1 MRRVLNKL
9 AHSSPRHLTQAI
21 VAYSATAALLVQP
34 LAPVLTAS
42 TPAMAGELISRAD
55 YDTCRAQDE
64 PAFRV
69 AIEAITVRALQKGA
83 STIDYRALVA
93 DEWRKGGLDDIIDKR
108 VDLAVA
114 EVRAETSWAN
124 LLSSLADKEQAQ
136 KLAVAV
142 AERVYRSDAIKSGI
156 EGLVNGV
163 GNAVGKSIEFAS
175 IDAAGPALMCLE
187 AFLGPRYGT
196 AVSRAVVAV
205 AGTEFGLDPSKAGVD
220 VSPGAMLRQSSDGIT
235 GAAILLV
242 RRQLAGLAQRVGAR
256 LVGSVLSRLVSVAA
270 GGVGLVLIAKDI
282 WDLRHG
288 VMPIIANEM
297 KAADN
302 KAKVKDEL
310 AVTIAEQI
318 GEHVKEIGAKSA
330 DRVVEIWQEFRR
342 NHAKVLDI
350 AERNEPFRRFVDSV
364 KPGSLSRLDEVVG
377 LLLPSEREA
386 GVLKRLDD
394 GSLNLAVNVLPVAA
408 MEIARDTR
416 SVDAAIKWSTLAG
429 SNLGSVIAHELHKR
443 SPPDAFTTAS
453 LNRLF
458 AVDDKQAI
466 TRLATV
472 TREARDTLFALEAAE
487 LKALAKSLSD
497 TELGTLARYL
507 SGLHQQPRER
517 VLRAVAAAPR
527 TMQVLASERV
537 REAIIAS
544 RDQNAAVDMMLR
556 SGGYD
561 PVAIWADMQLVL
573 DGRVNPLL
581 MWDRHPMAVGAAGV
595 MAVFIILFLLRLFRP
610 RRRVVKAAAEING

>member
-1 MRRVLNKL
+1 ML
-9 AHSSPRHLTQAI
+9 SQA
-21 VAYSATAALLVQP
+21 Q
-34 LAPVLTAS
+34 
-42 TPAMAGELISRAD
+42 AGDLISRAD

-64 PAFRV
+64 AAFRT
-69 AIEAITVRALQKGA
+69 AIEAITVKALQKGTA
-83 STIDYRALVA
+83 SIDYKALVA
-93 DEWRKGGLDDIIDKR
+93 DEWRKGGLDEIIDKR

-124 LLSSLADKEQAQ
+124 LLSSLADTDQAQ

-156 EGLVNGV
+156 EGLANGV
-163 GNAVGKSIEFAS
+163 GNAVGKSIEYAS
-175 IDAAGPALMCLE
+175 IDAAGPALMCLQ

-196 AVSRAVVAV
+196 AVSRAVVAD
-205 AGTEFGLDPSKAGVD
+205 AGKEFGLDPSKSGVD

-256 LVGSVLSRLVSVAA
+256 LAGSVLSRLVSVAA

-318 GEHVKEIGAKSA
+318 GEHVKEIGTKSA

-350 AERNEPFRRFVDSV
+350 AERNEPFKRFVDGV
-364 KPGSLSRLDEVVG
+364 KPESLARLDEVVG
-377 LLLPSEREA
+377 LLLPAEGEP

-394 GSLNLAVNVLPVAA
+394 GSLNMAVNALPVAA
-408 MEIARDTR
+408 MDIARDTR
-416 SVDAAIKWSTLAG
+416 SIDAAIRWHGLAG
-429 SNLGSVIAHELHKR
+429 ANLGGVIEHELHKR
-443 SPPDAFTTAS
+443 STPDAFTTAS

-458 AVDDKQAI
+458 AVGDKQAI
-466 TRLATV
+466 TRLASV
-472 TREARDTLFALEAAE
+472 SREARDTLFALDAAE
-487 LKALAKSLSD
+487 LKSLAKSLSD
-497 TELGTLARYL
+497 GELATLARYL
-507 SGLHQQPRER
+507 SGLQQQPRER
-517 VLRAVAAAPR
+517 VLRAVAATPQ
-527 TMQVLASERV
+527 TMQVLAVERV
-537 REAIIAS
+537 REAIISS

-556 SGGYD
+556 SGSFD
-561 PVAIWADMQLVL
+561 PVAIWRDVEMVL

-581 MWDRHPMAVGAAGV
+581 LWDRHPMVVGAAGV
-595 MAVFIILFLLRLFRP
+595 VAVFFALFLMRLFRP
-610 RRRVVKAAAEING
+610 RRRVAKAAAESAGAAG